1 MYLKFVILDLFYFQQ
16 YHRAP
21 SIEHQPEGVK
31 LIEAIVGDIE
41 GIGGIDLFND
51 IQLFLYSILEYQP
64 YTILRNDQIIFYYM
78 WYRYGE
84 SRC

>member
-1 MYLKFVILDLFYFQQ
+1 MYLKFVILVLFYFQQ
-16 YHRAP
+16 YHRAH

-31 LIEAIVGDIE
+31 LMAANAGEIE

-64 YTILRNDQIIFYYM
+64 CTILRNDGIIFYYV
-78 WYRYGE
+78 WFRYGE